1 MQRSACFAPGTPQCS
16 QRSRRPSPPVGGDCL
31 HAALQPVSRAI
42 TSAVMRTD
50 ERPFKSDYRPWL
62 LPIAGGAVVLGFML
76 SVQFTFELRASGRH
90 ISLAHE
96 LAEVMPYWLL
106 WAAAAPFILWATT
119 RVRARYPGQFLRQG
133 ALIGLATLAA
143 MIVHSGFLYKSQ
155 IVFNVTD
162 LRIPIWQ
169 GALAVTRWRMPSNLL
184 VCGAL
189 IGLVLAREAHAR
201 ELLASRLVE
210 QLATARLH
218 ALRMQLNPHFLFNSL
233 NSVAMLVRRGDSSK
247 AVQVVAGLSDLLR
260 QLLADTNRAEVS
272 LEQELAFV
280 KQYLAIEQARF
291 GDALRTEFDIA
302 PDAMRA
308 RVPSL
313 LLQPIVEN
321 AVRHGAAQITG
332 GGLVVVRALRRA
344 DRLVLEVIDNGPGP
358 QEDGRASSHT
368 GLGIR
373 NTVERLTHLHGD
385 RFEFDLSNDG
395 RSTVATIELPYSA
408 TPNVSSIS

>member
-1 MQRSACFAPGTPQCS
+1 
-16 QRSRRPSPPVGGDCL
+16 
-31 HAALQPVSRAI
+31 
-42 TSAVMRTD
+42 MRTD
-50 ERPFKSDYRPWL
+50 DRPFESDYRPWL

-76 SVQFTFELRASGRH
+76 SVQFTFELRATGRQ

-106 WAAAAPFILWATT
+106 WAAAAPFILWSTT

-133 ALIGLATLAA
+133 TLIGLAALAA
-143 MIVHSGFLYKSQ
+143 MIVHSAFLYKSQ

-189 IGLVLAREAHAR
+189 VGLVLAREAHAR
-201 ELLASRLVE
+201 ELFASRLIE

-218 ALRMQLNPHFLFNSL
+218 ALRMQLNPHFLFNAL
-233 NSVAMLVRRGDSSK
+233 NSVAMLVRCGDSSK

-260 QLLADTNRAEVS
+260 QLLADTNGAEVS

-291 GDALRTEFDIA
+291 GDGLRAEFDVA
-302 PDAMRA
+302 PEAMRA

-313 LLQPIVEN
+313 ILQPIVEN
-321 AVRHGAAQITG
+321 AVRHGAGQVLG
-332 GGLVVVRALRRA
+332 EGVVRVHAVRRGNQ
-344 DRLVLEVIDNGPGP
+344 LVIEVIDNGPGP
-358 QEDGRASSHT
+358 QENGVSPGHT
-368 GLGIR
+368 GLGIK

-395 RSTVATIELPYSA
+395 RSTVATIQLPYSA
-408 TPNVSSIS
+408 MPNGNQAP